1 VGAEGARVRKVQV
14 FGAALATTAGLA
26 VTALPASAGV
36 TSTPTPSA
44 GSSTSP
50 SPSPSP
56 SLSPSLTSTPTPS
69 PGQTVDPAGGSD
81 DVSVVPY
88 LSAAVT
94 DQNTQVVQ
102 GFVRTAYRLK
112 QKGYSYGHDK
122 NQTLNAFWG
131 PSAHGPR
138 PAILL
143 LHGGYWLEGSK
154 STWTSYAQALASRG
168 YAVFAADYR
177 LSTQKPWPA
186 QRDDV
191 LSALAW
197 IRQQGHAS
205 YFQVDL
211 KNIIVYGTSA
221 GGQLATT
228 VGTYGSADKIVK
240 GVVALSPVDSPAMAY
255 ADGGPGTSAVKQK
268 LRTAVVKLVGCT
280 PGTTKC
286 VARLRDVTPAYQ
298 VTKDDVPMLIVHSDG
313 DFVPY
318 AESVSLRDALKNAGL
333 PVVLRKEQGSAHGG
347 SMLSDPVL
355 DRLVLAWIAALV
367 KKA

>member
-1 VGAEGARVRKVQV
+1 MRKVQV

-36 TSTPTPSA
+36 TSTPTTSA

-50 SPSPSP
+50 SL
-56 SLSPSLTSTPTPS
+56 SLLPTLTLTSTPTPS

-88 LSAAVT
+88 LSAAVP

-102 GFVRTAYRLK
+102 GVVRTAYRLK
-112 QKGYSYGHDK
+112 QQGYSYGRDK

-131 PSAHGPR
+131 PSARGPR

-154 STWTSYAQALASRG
+154 STWTSYAQGLASRG

-191 LSALAW
+191 LSVIAW
-197 IRQQGHAS
+197 IRQQVHAS

-228 VGTYGSADKIVK
+228 VGTYGSASKIVK
-240 GVVALSPVDSPAMAY
+240 GVVALSPVDSPAIAY
-255 ADGGPGTSAVKQK
+255 ADGGPGTGAAKQK
-268 LRTAVVKLVGCT
+268 LRSAVVTLIGCT
-280 PGTTKC
+280 PPGDSKC
-286 VARLRDVTPAYQ
+286 AARLRDVTPAYQ

-318 AESVSLRDALKNAGL
+318 AESVSLRDALKRAGL
-333 PVVLRKEQGSAHGG
+333 PVVLRKEAGSAHGG
-347 SMLSDPVL
+347 SMLGDPVL
-355 DRLVLAWIAALV
+355 GRFVLAWIAALV
-367 KKA
+367 KKP

>member
-1 VGAEGARVRKVQV
+1 MRKVLV

-36 TSTPTPSA
+36 TSTPTSSA

-56 SLSPSLTSTPTPS
+56 TSTPTPS

-102 GFVRTAYRLK
+102 GVVRTAYRLK
-112 QKGYSYGHDK
+112 QKGYSYGRDK

-154 STWTSYAQALASRG
+154 STWTSYAQGLASRG

-191 LSALAW
+191 LSVIAW
-197 IRQQGHAS
+197 IRQQVHAS

-255 ADGGPGTSAVKQK
+255 ADGGPGTGAAKQK

-280 PGTTKC
+280 PVPVTIKC

-333 PVVLRKEQGSAHGG
+333 PVVLRKEPGSAHGG
-347 SMLSDPVL
+347 SMLSNDPVL